1 MWDTQAYQS
10 QTTNPAS
17 LRDKAKTSQSSQFKL
32 SEYPRVLKAVIQ
44 EIPNAFAAVIAF
56 HIIGVIKLKSMKWAL
71 NVASVREK
79 RTVYMVSV
87 WSQAIHR
94 PDVDGMKIIKWILRN
109 MDRRARTGFM
119 WFRIET
125 SEHFILYSIPKN
137 RFFLYSSALH
147 THYPKTTCYTK
158 KYT

>member
-17 LRDKAKTSQSSQFKL
+17 LRDNAKTSQSSQFKL
-32 SEYPRVLKAVIQ
+32 SEYLRVLKAVIQ

-56 HIIGVIKLKSMKWAL
+56 HIIGVIKLKSMKWAW

-94 PDVDGMKIIKWILRN
+94 PDVDGMIIIKWILRN
-109 MDRRARTGFM
+109 MDRRA
-119 WFRIET
+119 
-125 SEHFILYSIPKN
+125 
-137 RFFLYSSALH
+137 
-147 THYPKTTCYTK
+147 
-158 KYT
+158 